1 MRPSQSRGCKVAAML
16 NELAKQFS
24 ALERFGD
31 ECGDTVLQAIIADL
45 VSEYIEALDQLDHAS
60 FVAE

>member
-1 MRPSQSRGCKVAAML
+1 ML

-31 ECGDTVLQAIIADL
+31 ECGNTVLQAIIADL